1 MAVGE
6 EAVAPDRREAVLGS
20 CHGVAK
26 LASLAGAAGAT
37 LIAMSASR
45 SPVSAVMDGALAW
58 IVTGPLGRGL
68 SFAIDF
74 AVALRTGL
82 ARRR

>member
-1 MAVGE
+1 M
-6 EAVAPDRREAVLGS
+6 
-20 CHGVAK
+20 
-26 LASLAGAAGAT
+26 T
-37 LIAMSASR
+37 ASR
-45 SPVSAVMDGALAW
+45 SPVSAVTDGALAW
-58 IVTGPLGRGL
+58 IVSGPLGRGL